1 MNLNTKCYT
10 GTIPVSND
18 FLRALYMWNRSSRI
32 IFIVYSFMVLNATFN
47 NISVISWQSV
57 LLVEE
62 IGVSRETND
71 LSEVNDKLL
80 SHNVVSSTPCLSG
93 VRTLNVRAIGT
104 DFIGSNKSN
113 YHTITTTT
121 VSCYFYIF
129 LARFSCVKIDG
140 A

>member
-1 MNLNTKCYT
+1 
-10 GTIPVSND
+10 
-18 FLRALYMWNRSSRI
+18 
-32 IFIVYSFMVLNATFN
+32 MVLNTTFN
-47 NISVISWQSV
+47 NISVISWWSV

-80 SHNVVSSTPCLSG
+80 SHNVVSSRPCLSG
-93 VRTLNVRAIGT
+93 VRTHNVRVIGT
-104 DFIGSNKSN
+104 DFIGSHKSN

-121 VSCYFYIF
+121 VPCYFYIF
-129 LARFSCVKIDG
+129 LARFAGVKIDG